1 MRNKFVVT
9 ITDLNGSK
17 QFLLHQLVKKFVL
30 YFTLFIIGLIV
41 FGAWLISILYN
52 ELDTLEEKKEDLL
65 RKEYQLSESNAK
77 LQRQIDAK
85 TREFEAIDDKV
96 SNLEELI
103 GLRAPEASTIDE
115 RLESISLT
123 SAQQQH
129 LFRSIPN
136 GQVVEHSGVSSKF
149 GWRTH
154 PVLKKR
160 EFHHGIDLRADIG
173 TPIYAP
179 ADGVVE
185 FAGFHKSSGFGY
197 LVILNHNYGF
207 KTNYAHLDKKM
218 VVKLGEFVQKGQLIG
233 YTGNSG
239 LSTGPHLH
247 YEVRFITR
255 PLDPQ
260 AFMDWTSSNFE
271 EIFEKEHRVSWQ
283 SLLKTMDG
291 LSRPPKQL
299 SSQ

>member
-30 YFTLFIIGLIV
+30 YFILFVVGLIV
-41 FGAWLISILYN
+41 FGAWLISILYKDL
-52 ELDTLEEKKEDLL
+52 ESLEEKKEDLL

-85 TREFEAIDDKV
+85 TKEFEAIDDKV

-103 GLRAPEASTIDE
+103 GLKTPDASNIDE

-123 SAQQQH
+123 AAQQQH

-136 GQVVEHSGVSSKF
+136 GHVIEFKGVTSKF

-160 EFHHGIDLRADIG
+160 EFHRGIDLRADLG

-185 FAGFHKSSGFGY
+185 FAGFHKDSGLGN
-197 LVILNHNYGF
+197 LIILNHNYGF

-218 VVKLGEFVQKGQLIG
+218 VVKSGEFVQKGQLIG

-247 YEVRFITR
+247 YEVRFISR

-260 AFMDWTSSNFE
+260 AFLDWSSSNFE
-271 EIFEKEHRVSWQ
+271 EIFEKEDRVSWQ

-291 LSRPPKQL
+291 LSHPQRQL